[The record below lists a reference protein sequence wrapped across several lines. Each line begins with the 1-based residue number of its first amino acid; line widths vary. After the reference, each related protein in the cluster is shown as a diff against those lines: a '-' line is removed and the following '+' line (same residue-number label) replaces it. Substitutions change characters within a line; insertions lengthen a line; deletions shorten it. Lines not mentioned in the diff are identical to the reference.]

1 MKKLTK
7 VLLFIF
13 LIMCFIPGQNAAAYE
28 ATRDEQLDY
37 LRSVFDFIKENY
49 GGEIKADMFSEGVL
63 EGIFGNLDPY
73 TEYLSLKDAEN
84 FFNSIE
90 GNYKGIGIAFVKTD
104 AAVIITDVFSRSP
117 ADEAG
122 IIAGDEI
129 VAVDGQNIAGLS
141 SDEISAMIKGP
152 EGTKVKLTLKRNG
165 QKALINLELTRSEIE
180 INPVIYDIRG
190 NIGYIAITTFN
201 ANTNKY
207 FLQAL
212 SELDKR
218 NIKKIIL
225 DLRDNPGGEVSQA
238 VAVAENFV
246 PAGLITK
253 LDYKSEKQQDTE
265 YYSNLKEK
273 KYEVAVLVNGFTASA
288 SEILAGAIQDTKAGV
303 LVGTKTFGK
312 SKVQQMVPLLTPEAY
327 QKYKKLYN
335 ADTVSAIDLMQQ
347 YKIIPADDEII
358 GWAKITIGEYFT
370 PRGKRIDQVGLVPDV
385 SVPDYKATNGIDVRN
400 IQKLSKKTKMTLHT
414 KSGEVY
420 NAEKILILLGY
431 NLDKPDTNLDAKT
444 FAAIKKFQKDK
455 GLYPYGVLD
464 FITQQKLNEA
474 LIQIILRYDKQYAKA
489 VELLGK

>member
-1 MKKLTK
+1 M
-7 VLLFIF
+7 
-13 LIMCFIPGQNAAAYE
+13 
-28 ATRDEQLDY
+28 
-37 LRSVFDFIKENY
+37 
-49 GGEIKADMFSEGVL
+49 
-63 EGIFGNLDPY
+63 
-73 TEYLSLKDAEN
+73 
-84 FFNSIE
+84 
-90 GNYKGIGIAFVKTD
+90 
-104 AAVIITDVFSRSP
+104 
-117 ADEAG
+117 
-122 IIAGDEI
+122 
-129 VAVDGQNIAGLS
+129 
-141 SDEISAMIKGP
+141 
-152 EGTKVKLTLKRNG
+152 
-165 QKALINLELTRSEIE
+165 
-180 INPVIYDIRG
+180 
-190 NIGYIAITTFN
+190 
-201 ANTNKY
+201 
-207 FLQAL
+207 
-212 SELDKR
+212 
-218 NIKKIIL
+218 
-225 DLRDNPGGEVSQA
+225 SQA

-474 LIQIILRYDKQYAKA
+474 LVQIILRYDKQYAKA